1 MTSTTTTTSS
11 SSSSVAMDE
20 QSIIPNSS
28 SPPPPSLI
36 DTTLTIPKKPQRPL
50 TAYHIFLQIEREYII
65 QTIDG
70 DVADDKSM
78 MMENKILHDD
88 VPQRYKNIKLMPDWY
103 AGPSK
108 RTKKRKHRKQHGKIG
123 FLELSKTISKRWSQ
137 LDQVDPETKSFVQK
151 IAKSEVAEY
160 YKEMN
165 EYKELIK
172 DLPPSALPPK
182 AKKKEK
188 KKTKKRTMEEEQQQQ
203 QQQVSVCG
211 PDISSLLELE
221 QQGCSKKMKTSHLQ
235 EEKDSSTPLS
245 TSTDNESTT
254 VPSGREMKDSKK
266 NFVRRVTM
274 NTDSITEAFDSF
286 KNDQPLD
293 FDDLFCQ
300 PIGNSQPIGVEV
312 MMGMDMMMNE
322 DPGLQH
328 SISSGSLSTSSHSYP
343 NEGRNSPPLA
353 EVDLCDDEIM
363 KLWES
368 SISDEEEELDMD
380 SVLIDLCI

>member
-1 MTSTTTTTSS
+1 MTSTTTSS
-11 SSSSVAMDE
+11 SSSSVAME

-28 SPPPPSLI
+28 SSPPPQSI
-36 DTTLTIPKKPQRPL
+36 DTLTIPKKPQRPL

-70 DVADDKSM
+70 DADADQSV
-78 MMENKILHDD
+78 MMENKILHDN

-172 DLPPSALPPK
+172 DLPPSLLPPK
-182 AKKKEK
+182 AKKKKKEK
-188 KKTKKRTMEEEQQQQ
+188 KTIKKRTMEEEQQQ
-203 QQQVSVCG
+203 VAGGS
-211 PDISSLLELE
+211 DTSSSLELE
-221 QQGCSKKMKTSHLQ
+221 QQGCSKKMKTFHLQ
-235 EEKDSSTPLS
+235 EEEESSTPLS
-245 TSTDNESTT
+245 TSTDSESTVT
-254 VPSGREMKDSKK
+254 PKKMKNSKK

-274 NTDSITEAFDSF
+274 TIDNTDSITETFDSF

-312 MMGMDMMMNE
+312 MMGMDMNE

-328 SISSGSLSTSSHSYP
+328 SISSGSLSTMSRSYP
-343 NEGRNSPPLA
+343 NEGRSSPLA
-353 EVDLCDDEIM
+353 EVDLCDDEIL

>member
-11 SSSSVAMDE
+11 SSSSVAME

-28 SPPPPSLI
+28 SSPSPSPSSSI
-36 DTTLTIPKKPQRPL
+36 DTLTIPKKPQRPL

-70 DVADDKSM
+70 DVDADQS
-78 MMENKILHDD
+78 MMENKILHDN

-172 DLPPSALPPK
+172 DLPASALPPK
-182 AKKKEK
+182 AKKKKKEK
-188 KKTKKRTMEEEQQQQ
+188 KKRTAMEEEQQQQ
-203 QQQVSVCG
+203 VSGG

-221 QQGCSKKMKTSHLQ
+221 QQGCSKKMKTFHLQ
-235 EEKDSSTPLS
+235 EEEEESTPLS
-245 TSTDNESTT
+245 TSTDSESTT
-254 VPSGREMKDSKK
+254 VPKKMKTK
-266 NFVRRVTM
+266 RRVTID

-286 KNDQPLD
+286 KNDQPLN

-312 MMGMDMMMNE
+312 MMGMDMMNE

-328 SISSGSLSTSSHSYP
+328 SISSGSLSTASRSYP
-343 NEGRNSPPLA
+343 NEGRNSPLA
-353 EVDLCDDEIM
+353 EVDLCDDEIL

>member
-1 MTSTTTTTSS
+1 M
-11 SSSSVAMDE
+11 
-20 QSIIPNSS
+20 
-28 SPPPPSLI
+28 
-36 DTTLTIPKKPQRPL
+36 
-50 TAYHIFLQIEREYII
+50 
-65 QTIDG
+65 DG
-70 DVADDKSM
+70 DVSDQS

-172 DLPPSALPPK
+172 DLPPSVLPPK
-182 AKKKEK
+182 KKKGK
-188 KKTKKRTMEEEQQQQ
+188 KKTKNKRTAMEEEQK
-203 QQQVSVCG
+203 QQQVSGG

-221 QQGCSKKMKTSHLQ
+221 QQGCSKKMKTFHLQ
-235 EEKDSSTPLS
+235 EEEEESSTPLS
-245 TSTDNESTT
+245 TSTDSESTT
-254 VPSGREMKDSKK
+254 VPSKKMKSSSKK

-274 NTDSITEAFDSF
+274 TIDNTDSITEAFDSF

-328 SISSGSLSTSSHSYP
+328 SISSGSLSTMSRSYP
-343 NEGRNSPPLA
+343 NEGRNSPLA
-353 EVDLCDDEIM
+353 EVDLCDDEIL

-368 SISDEEEELDMD
+368 SI
-380 SVLIDLCI
+380 